1 MRTTVYF
8 DAFNFYFGAVKGTPY
23 KWLDLGKLCA
33 LLLPNNQ
40 ITAIKYFTARVRP
53 QPHDPDQPLR
63 QQIYWRALRNI
74 HNLSIYEGHFLIHT
88 VSMPLA
94 TPPPAG
100 PRFVPVIKVEEKGS
114 DVNLATQFL
123 CDAFRDKFDTAVLV
137 TGDSDL
143 VAPLRVVKEEI
154 GKAVG
159 VINPQRRPCKPLR
172 DHATFYRQSIRSGV
186 LAASQFPP
194 SLTDMHG
201 TISKPA
207 PW

>member
-1 MRTTVYF
+1 MRTSVYF

-23 KWLDLGKLCA
+23 KWLDLGKLCT
-33 LLLPNNQ
+33 LLLPKNQ

-63 QQIYWRALRNI
+63 QQIYWRALRTI
-74 HNLSIYEGHFLIHT
+74 PNLSIYEGHFLIHT

-94 TPPPAG
+94 APTSAG
-100 PRFVPVIKVEEKGS
+100 PRFVPVVKVEEKGS

-143 VAPLRVVKEEI
+143 IGPLRVVKEEI
-154 GKAVG
+154 GKPVG
-159 VINPQRRPCKPLR
+159 VINPQKRPCKPLR
-172 DHATFYRQSIRSGV
+172 DHATFYRQSIRAGV

-194 SLTDMHG
+194 TLADRNG
-201 TISKPA
+201 TITKPA
-207 PW
+207 AW

>member
-1 MRTTVYF
+1 
-8 DAFNFYFGAVKGTPY
+8 
-23 KWLDLGKLCA
+23 
-33 LLLPNNQ
+33 
-40 ITAIKYFTARVRP
+40 
-53 QPHDPDQPLR
+53 
-63 QQIYWRALRNI
+63 
-74 HNLSIYEGHFLIHT
+74 
-88 VSMPLA
+88 
-94 TPPPAG
+94 
-100 PRFVPVIKVEEKGS
+100 VPVIKVEEKGS